1 MPEISDDV
9 IMLTADDA
17 TPETRF
23 QRTLLGLAGAFSLTM
38 ANTGKFPG
46 MIARETRMPLSVI
59 TDIRTGTTLGVTLG
73 AVCTLADALG
83 CELEVRLVQK
93 AARVGA

>member
-23 QRTLLGLAGAFSLTM
+23 QRTLLAMSGAFSLTM
-38 ANTGKFPG
+38 ATTGRFPG
-46 MIARETRMPLSVI
+46 PLAVATKMPLSVI

-73 AVCTLADALG
+73 GLCILADALG
-83 CELEVRLVQK
+83 CELEVRLVQRGK
-93 AARVGA
+93 

>member
-9 IMLTADDA
+9 VLLTEADA
-17 TPETRF
+17 TPETRY
-23 QRTLLGLAGAFSLTM
+23 QRTLLGLAGAVSLTM
-38 ANTGKFPG
+38 ANTGRFPG
-46 MIARETRMPLSVI
+46 PLAAATRMPLSVI
-59 TDIRTGTTLGVTLG
+59 TDIRTGMTLGVTLG

-93 AARVGA
+93 AAGPAR